1 MCRERKLCLY
11 VCVRAHQLTNSHM
24 QTAHSATTHL
34 HTHATLTHH
43 TPLFRAALESFN
55 AGWCVRAVS
64 VGAGDEEAPQQGA
77 KETSPAKKPA
87 PARKSAAA
95 PKSTAT
101 KIKAKADNKMSY
113 VPEAVLNK
121 QLMND
126 TMLYEIKW

>member
-1 MCRERKLCLY
+1 VVLACVGAWVCCGLY
-11 VCVRAHQLTNSHM
+11 D
-24 QTAHSATTHL
+24 
-34 HTHATLTHH
+34 
-43 TPLFRAALESFN
+43 
-55 AGWCVRAVS
+55 
-64 VGAGDEEAPQQGA
+64 VGAGDEEAPQQAA
-77 KETSPAKKPA
+77 KETSPAKKAA

-126 TMLYEIKW
+126 TLLYEIKW

>member
-1 MCRERKLCLY
+1 MCR
-11 VCVRAHQLTNSHM
+11 CVGVLRAL
-24 QTAHSATTHL
+24 
-34 HTHATLTHH
+34 
-43 TPLFRAALESFN
+43 
-55 AGWCVRAVS
+55 S